1 MQGLVKQEN
10 GAPLQMAG
18 LATHLH
24 YHEPSNYVLVSFLQR
39 GLFHKI
45 CQPEENGKDYLISF
59 RIQIFTASS
68 QGYGRLESL
77 WYHTID
83 SYHRKILRRRVE
95 KDGARSKPL
104 VRQTIPS
111 RFIQTNGPFV
121 PHVKS
126 KYL

>member
-45 CQPEENGKDYLISF
+45 CQPGKNGKDYLSSF
-59 RIQIFTASS
+59 RVQNIH
-68 QGYGRLESL
+68 SL
-77 WYHTID
+77 QPKVMED
-83 SYHRKILRRRVE
+83 
-95 KDGARSKPL
+95 
-104 VRQTIPS
+104 
-111 RFIQTNGPFV
+111 
-121 PHVKS
+121 
-126 KYL
+126 

>member
-1 MQGLVKQEN
+1 M
-10 GAPLQMAG
+10 
-18 LATHLH
+18 
-24 YHEPSNYVLVSFLQR
+24 
-39 GLFHKI
+39 
-45 CQPEENGKDYLISF
+45 IS
-59 RIQIFTASS
+59 
-68 QGYGRLESL
+68 Y
-77 WYHTID
+77 YD

-126 KYL
+126 MYL